1 MIAVL
6 AGRRIDAADA
16 QTPRFPASNE
26 ALVEQRI
33 RDLLTWQGATA
44 LVASA
49 ACGADLIAHRVA
61 RSLGLARVMI
71 MPYSADVFRQTS
83 VVDRPGNWGELFDDL
98 VGDARVNPGCEVIEL
113 NLSTDSNASQTV
125 FSRTNDALLDRA
137 NELATQ
143 TPSDSVLA
151 VVVWNLKSRGTDDL
165 TAAFLAGA
173 EQRGFAVEQ
182 VSTLG

>member
-1 MIAVL
+1 MIVVL

-16 QTPRFPASNE
+16 ETPRFPADNE

-61 RSLGLARVMI
+61 RSLGIARVMI
-71 MPYSADVFRQTS
+71 IPYSADVFRETS

-98 VGDARVNPGCEVIEL
+98 IADARVNPGCEVMEL
-113 NLSTDSNASQTV
+113 NLSTDSEASQDV
-125 FSRTNDALLDRA
+125 FSRTNEALLDRA
-137 NELATQ
+137 AELAAQ
-143 TPSDSVLA
+143 TPSNSVLA
-151 VVVWNLKSRGTDDL
+151 VVVWNLKSRGADDL
-165 TAAFLAGA
+165 TAAFLAAA
-173 EQRGFAVEQ
+173 ERRGFTVEQ

>member
-1 MIAVL
+1 MIVVL
-6 AGRRIDAADA
+6 AGRRVDAADA
-16 QTPRFPASNE
+16 QTPRFPARNE

-71 MPYSADVFRQTS
+71 LPYSPDVFRKTS
-83 VVDRPGNWGELFDDL
+83 VADRPGNWGELFDDL
-98 VGDARVNPGCEVIEL
+98 IADAQVNPGCEILEL
-113 NLSTDSNASQTV
+113 RLSTDSEASQDV
-125 FSRTNDALLDRA
+125 FSRTNEALLDRA
-137 NELATQ
+137 GELAAQ

-151 VVVWNLKSRGTDDL
+151 VVVWNLKSRGPDDL
-165 TAAFLAGA
+165 TAGFMAAA
-173 EQRGFAVEQ
+173 EQRGLAVEQ
-182 VSTLG
+182 ISTMG